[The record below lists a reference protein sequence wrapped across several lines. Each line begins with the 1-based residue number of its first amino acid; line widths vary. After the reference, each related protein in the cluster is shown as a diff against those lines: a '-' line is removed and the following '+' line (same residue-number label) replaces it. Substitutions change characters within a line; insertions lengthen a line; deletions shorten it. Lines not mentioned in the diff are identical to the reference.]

1 MPRHEPSVCSFSHSA
16 LAVKVSATSGS
27 TAPAST
33 SAAAVTLPTAATR
46 GPLGHFDPPSF
57 ARAGDDRR
65 AAINA
70 RTLRALEQIT
80 MS

>member
-1 MPRHEPSVCSFSHSA
+1 MPRHEPSVCSFSHNA
-16 LAVKVSATSGS
+16 LAVNVSATSGS

-33 SAAAVTLPTAATR
+33 SAVAVTLPTAATR
-46 GPLGHFDPPSF
+46 GPLGHFEP
-57 ARAGDDRR
+57 RAST
-65 AAINA
+65 NA